1 MNINLFA
8 NGTTFGV
15 PYTCSRPHHNF
26 TEGEGHREKLHDRS
40 HLIKLMR
47 VPVKTAY
54 FAIPFIPRP
63 YGKARYLFGDFDFEY
78 MLKKKVDIEMIRL
91 NPDLRFMPAEI
102 FSRCEAIPLEILAN
116 RKVAVVVSDNKYQTL
131 GEVGEQNRRQSFYH
145 SNTPRHPELSDERI
159 AELAKLGFF
168 LVPGDYV
175 NGEFSRER
183 HPVFNINGIDDFSV
197 SSHCFDLLISDE
209 QLPEYKYPEYKHL
222 VGDLLQYPII
232 ETGQVSQAAY
242 VSSVYSPTNKNHLF
256 LIRPADTKLPML
268 QGTELIETKYK
279 AIITRITIDLANNV
293 GQPTPLKNEEV
304 LIKLLR
310 EAKFFMVPYQES
322 IQFCQ
327 SAIETLNAYPQE
339 HPDLSVAINKA
350 IRRLAFS
357 EQYMTDCAGLV
368 RQAIVY
374 DELMQLEN
382 TSTME
387 ELKIKQEEISKQ
399 FIHKEMEWHK
409 KAAQEKILSG
419 KDSFFQMIN
428 MHLLIMTS
436 LSDLLMEMG
445 YRNSPGENALRD
457 KIVARKAEAETLC
470 AQTDELLSD
479 RKTIHSLKLKSIWVS
494 IESADA
500 EDDVE
505 NP

>member
-1 MNINLFA
+1 MNINLLA

-15 PYTCSRPHHNF
+15 PNTCSTPHYNF
-26 TEGEGHREKLHDRS
+26 TKGEGHREMRHDRS
-40 HLIKLMR
+40 HLIKLIR

-54 FAIPFIPRP
+54 FANRFVPKP
-63 YGKARYLFGDFDFEY
+63 YNNYKFRYLSGHYDFAHTLEV
-78 MLKKKVDIEMIRL
+78 VDTEMIRL

-102 FSRCEAIPLEILAN
+102 FSRCATIPLKILAN
-116 RKVAVVVSDNKYQTL
+116 MKVAVLVSDHKYQTL
-131 GEVGEQNRRQSFYH
+131 GEVGEQSRRQSFYH

-159 AELAKLGFF
+159 AELAKRGFF
-168 LVPGDYV
+168 LVPGDDV
-175 NGEFSRER
+175 NGAFSRES
-183 HPVFNINGIDDFSV
+183 HPVFNINDIDGFSEKY
-197 SSHCFDLLISDE
+197 HCFDQLISDK
-209 QLPEYKYPEYKHL
+209 QLPEYKHL
-222 VGDLLQYPII
+222 VGHDLLQYPII

-242 VSSVYSPTNKNHLF
+242 VSSVYSPTDDDDLL

-268 QGTELIETKYK
+268 QGTELIETKYEV
-279 AIITRITIDLANNV
+279 IITRITIDLDNNV

-310 EAKFFMVPYQES
+310 EAKFFMAPYQES
-322 IQFCQ
+322 ILFCQ

-350 IRRLAFS
+350 ISRLAFS

-387 ELKIKQEEISKQ
+387 ELKIKQEEISNQ
-399 FIHKEMEWHK
+399 FIHKEVEWHK
-409 KAAQEKILSG
+409 KAAQEEILSG
-419 KDSFFQMIN
+419 KDSYFPMIN
-428 MHLLIMTS
+428 MHSLIMTS
-436 LSDLLMEMG
+436 LGELLMEMG

-457 KIVARKAEAETLC
+457 KIVAQKAEAETLC
-470 AQTDELLSD
+470 TQTDELLSD

-494 IESADA
+494 IESTDA

>member
-1 MNINLFA
+1 MNINLLA

-26 TEGEGHREKLHDRS
+26 TEGEGHRKIRLDRS
-40 HLIKLMR
+40 RLIQSIP

-54 FAIPFIPRP
+54 FA
-63 YGKARYLFGDFDFEY
+63 YLSGYYDFVSR
-78 MLKKKVDIEMIRL
+78 LNVVATEMIRL

-102 FSRCEAIPLEILAN
+102 FSRCEAIPLKILAD

-175 NGEFSRER
+175 NGAFSRES

-197 SSHCFDLLISDE
+197 RSHCFDLLISDE
-209 QLPEYKYPEYKHL
+209 QLPEYKHPEYKHL
-222 VGDLLQYPII
+222 VGHDLLQYPII
-232 ETGQVSQAAY
+232 ETGQISQAAY
-242 VSSVYSPTNKNHLF
+242 VSSVYSPTNDNHLF

-268 QGTELIETKYK
+268 QGTELIETKYQ
-279 AIITRITIDLANNV
+279 AMIDRAVNA
-293 GQPTPLKNEEV
+293 GQPTSIKNEGV
-304 LIKLLR
+304 VKSLR
-310 EAKFFMVPYQES
+310 EAEFFMAPYQKS
-322 IQFCQ
+322 IMFCQ
-327 SAIETLNAYPQE
+327 SVIRALNTCPQE

-350 IRRLAFS
+350 ISRLAFS

-382 TSTME
+382 TSTKE
-387 ELKIKQEEISKQ
+387 ELKMKQEEISQQ
-399 FIHKEMEWHK
+399 FIHKEVEWHK
-409 KAAQEKILSG
+409 KAAQEEILSG
-419 KDSFFQMIN
+419 KDSYFPMIN
-428 MHLLIMTS
+428 MHSLIMTS
-436 LSDLLMEMG
+436 LGDLLMAMG

-457 KIVARKAEAETLC
+457 KIVAQKAEAKTIC
-470 AQTDELLSD
+470 TQTDELLSD

-494 IESADA
+494 IESTNA

>member
-15 PYTCSRPHHNF
+15 PYSVPPERF
-26 TEGEGHREKLHDRS
+26 TEGQGCREKLHDRS
-40 HLIKLMR
+40 RLIKSIP
-47 VPVKTAY
+47 VPDKTAY
-54 FAIPFIPRP
+54 FANPFMPMPCGETRNSI
-63 YGKARYLFGDFDFEY
+63 GDFDFER
-78 MLKKKVDIEMIRL
+78 MLKMVDTEMIHL

-102 FSRCEAIPLEILAN
+102 FSRCEAIPLKILAD

-131 GEVGEQNRRQSFYH
+131 GEVGEQNRRQSFYYY
-145 SNTPRHPELSDERI
+145 SNTPRHPELCDERI
-159 AELAKLGFF
+159 AELAKPGFF
-168 LVPGDYV
+168 LMPWE
-175 NGEFSRER
+175 GERMSTFKLLRKESQ
-183 HPVFNINGIDDFSV
+183 PVFNINFSGTFGE
-197 SSHCFDLLISDE
+197 SLHCFDLLISDE
-209 QLPEYKYPEYKHL
+209 QLPEYKHL
-222 VGDLLQYPII
+222 VGHDLLQYPII
-232 ETGQVSQAAY
+232 ETGQISQAAY

-268 QGTELIETKYK
+268 QGTELIETKYQ
-279 AIITRITIDLANNV
+279 AMIDRAVNA
-293 GQPTPLKNEEV
+293 GQPTSIKNEGV
-304 LIKLLR
+304 VKSLR
-310 EAKFFMVPYQES
+310 EAEFFMAPYQES
-322 IQFCQ
+322 IRFCQ

-339 HPDLSVAINKA
+339 HPNLSVAINKA
-350 IRRLAFS
+350 ICRLAFS

-399 FIHKEMEWHK
+399 FIHKEVEWHK
-409 KAAQEKILSG
+409 KAVQEEILSG
-419 KDSFFQMIN
+419 KDSYFPMIN
-428 MHLLIMTS
+428 MHSLIMTS
-436 LSDLLMEMG
+436 LGDLLMEMG

>member
-1 MNINLFA
+1 M
-8 NGTTFGV
+8 
-15 PYTCSRPHHNF
+15 
-26 TEGEGHREKLHDRS
+26 
-40 HLIKLMR
+40 
-47 VPVKTAY
+47 PVKTAY
-54 FAIPFIPRP
+54 FAYLSGYYDFVSRP
-63 YGKARYLFGDFDFEY
+63 N
-78 MLKKKVDIEMIRL
+78 VVVTEMIRL

-102 FSRCEAIPLEILAN
+102 FSRCEVIPLKILAN
-116 RKVAVVVSDNKYQTL
+116 RKVAVLVSDNKYQTL
-131 GEVGEQNRRQSFYH
+131 GEVGEQSRRQSFYH

-197 SSHCFDLLISDE
+197 RSHCFDLLISDE
-209 QLPEYKYPEYKHL
+209 QLPEYEYPQYKHL

-268 QGTELIETKYK
+268 QGTELIETKYQ
-279 AIITRITIDLANNV
+279 AMIDRAVNA
-293 GQPTPLKNEEV
+293 GQPTSIKNEGV
-304 LIKLLR
+304 LNKSLR
-310 EAKFFMVPYQES
+310 EAKFFMAPYQES
-322 IQFCQ
+322 IRFCQ
-327 SAIETLNAYPQE
+327 SVIETLNAYPQE
-339 HPDLSVAINKA
+339 YPDLSVAINKA
-350 IRRLAFS
+350 ISRLAFS

-387 ELKIKQEEISKQ
+387 ELKIKQKEISQQ
-399 FIHKEMEWHK
+399 FIQKEVEWHK
-409 KAAQEKILSG
+409 KAVQEEILSG
-419 KDSFFQMIN
+419 QDSYFPMIN
-428 MHLLIMTS
+428 LHSLIVTS
-436 LSDLLMEMG
+436 LGDLLMAMG

-457 KIVARKAEAETLC
+457 KIVDLKAEAENICT
-470 AQTDELLSD
+470 QTDELLSD

-494 IESADA
+494 IESTDA

>member
-26 TEGEGHREKLHDRS
+26 TEGEGHREIRHDRS
-40 HLIKLMR
+40 RLIKSIP

-54 FAIPFIPRP
+54 FANRFVYEP
-63 YGKARYLFGDFDFEY
+63 YDERDLSGYYNFVCTLN
-78 MLKKKVDIEMIRL
+78 VVHTEMIRL

-102 FSRCEAIPLEILAN
+102 FSRCEAIPLKILAN
-116 RKVAVVVSDNKYQTL
+116 RRVAVLVSDNKYQTL

-168 LVPGDYV
+168 LVPGDDV
-175 NGEFSRER
+175 NGAYSGESN
-183 HPVFNINGIDDFSV
+183 PVFNINRIDGYRVRSY
-197 SSHCFDLLISDE
+197 CFDHLISNE
-209 QLPEYKYPEYKHL
+209 QLPEYKHPECKHL
-222 VGDLLQYPII
+222 VGHDLLQYPII

-242 VSSVYSPTNKNHLF
+242 VSSVYSPTNDNHLL

-268 QGTELIETKYK
+268 QGTELIETKYQ
-279 AIITRITIDLANNV
+279 AMIDRAVNA
-293 GQPTPLKNEEV
+293 GQPTSIKNEGV
-304 LIKLLR
+304 VKSLR
-310 EAKFFMVPYQES
+310 EAEFFMAPYQES
-322 IQFCQ
+322 IRFCQ
-327 SAIETLNAYPQE
+327 SAIETLNAYPLE
-339 HPDLSVAINKA
+339 HPNLSVAINKA
-350 IRRLAFS
+350 ISRLAFS

-387 ELKIKQEEISKQ
+387 ELKIKQEEISQQ

-409 KAAQEKILSG
+409 KAVQEEILSG
-419 KDSFFQMIN
+419 KDSYFPMIN
-428 MHLLIMTS
+428 MHSLIMTS
-436 LSDLLMEMG
+436 LGDLLMEMG
-445 YRNSPGENALRD
+445 YRNSQGESALRD

-470 AQTDELLSD
+470 TQTDELLSD
-479 RKTIHSLKLKSIWVS
+479 RKTIHSLKLKSISVS

-505 NP
+505 KG

>member
-26 TEGEGHREKLHDRS
+26 TEGEGHRKIRLDRS
-40 HLIKLMR
+40 RLIQSIP

-54 FAIPFIPRP
+54 FANRFVYEP
-63 YGKARYLFGDFDFEY
+63 YDERDLFGYYNFVFT
-78 MLKKKVDIEMIRL
+78 LNVVHTEMIRL

-102 FSRCEAIPLEILAN
+102 FSHCEAIPLKILAN
-116 RKVAVVVSDNKYQTL
+116 RRVAVLVSDHKYQTL

-168 LVPGDYV
+168 LVPGDDV
-175 NGEFSRER
+175 NGAYSGESN
-183 HPVFNINGIDDFSV
+183 PVFNINGIDGFRVRSY
-197 SSHCFDLLISDE
+197 CFDHLISDE
-209 QLPEYKYPEYKHL
+209 QLPEYKHPECKHL
-222 VGDLLQYPII
+222 AGHDLLQYPII

-242 VSSVYSPTNKNHLF
+242 VSSVYSPTNDNHLL

-268 QGTELIETKYK
+268 QGTELIETKYQAMIDR
-279 AIITRITIDLANNV
+279 AINA
-293 GQPTPLKNEEV
+293 GQPTSIKNEGV
-304 LIKLLR
+304 LNKSLR
-310 EAKFFMVPYQES
+310 EAKFFMAPYQES
-322 IQFCQ
+322 IRFCQ
-327 SAIETLNAYPQE
+327 SAIETLTAYPQE

-350 IRRLAFS
+350 ISRLAFS

-387 ELKIKQEEISKQ
+387 ELKIKRKEISQQ
-399 FIHKEMEWHK
+399 FIQKEVEWHK
-409 KAAQEKILSG
+409 KAVQEEILSG
-419 KDSFFQMIN
+419 KDSYFPMIN
-428 MHLLIMTS
+428 MHSLIMTS
-436 LSDLLMEMG
+436 LGDLLMEMG

-457 KIVARKAEAETLC
+457 KIVAQKAEAKTIC
-470 AQTDELLSD
+470 TQTDELLSD

-494 IESADA
+494 IESTDA

>member
-15 PYTCSRPHHNF
+15 PFSGPPDRF
-26 TEGEGHREKLHDRS
+26 TEGKGCREKLHGRS
-40 HLIKLMR
+40 RLIKSIR

-54 FAIPFIPRP
+54 FTNPFTPRP
-63 YGKARYLFGDFDFEY
+63 YGEALYLFGDFDFEHT
-78 MLKKKVDIEMIRL
+78 LKVGDTGMIRL

-102 FSRCEAIPLEILAN
+102 FSRCEAIPLKILAD

-145 SNTPRHPELSDERI
+145 SNTPVHPELSDERI

-168 LVPGDYV
+168 LKPGDDM
-175 NGEFSRER
+175 NGLLSRGIQ
-183 HPVFNINGIDDFSV
+183 PVFNINFNHSGAFGAIP
-197 SSHCFDLLISDE
+197 HCFDLSTLDE
-209 QLPEYKYPEYKHL
+209 HLPEYKHL
-222 VGDLLQYPII
+222 FGHDVLQCPII
-232 ETGQVSQAAY
+232 ETGQASQAAY
-242 VSSVYSPTNKNHLF
+242 VSSVYSPTDKNHLL

-268 QGTELIETKYK
+268 QGTELIETKYQ
-279 AIITRITIDLANNV
+279 AMIDRAVNA
-293 GQPTPLKNEEV
+293 GQPTSIENEGV
-304 LIKLLR
+304 VKSLR
-310 EAKFFMVPYQES
+310 EAEFFMAPYQKS
-322 IQFCQ
+322 IMFCQ
-327 SAIETLNAYPQE
+327 SVIRALNTYPQE

-350 IRRLAFS
+350 ISRLAFS

-399 FIHKEMEWHK
+399 FIHKEVEWHK
-409 KAAQEKILSG
+409 KAAQEEILSG
-419 KDSFFQMIN
+419 KDSYFPMIN
-428 MHLLIMTS
+428 LHSLIMTS
-436 LSDLLMEMG
+436 LGDLLMEMG
-445 YRNSPGENALRD
+445 YRNSQGENTLRD
-457 KIVARKAEAETLC
+457 KIVDWKAEAETIC

-494 IESADA
+494 IESTDA